1 MRLPLF
7 LVSLVFFSI
16 RLLPAQTPAQITMDS
31 LRQEYIRKFKD
42 IAMEEMERSGVPAS
56 IKLAQGILESRAG
69 TSELAVQASNH
80 FGIKCGKDW
89 TGQSYQKHDDAFDKK
104 GRPVNSCF
112 RKYNNVVEC
121 FADHSAFIRNPEKQ
135 YRYGF
140 LFDLNPIDYRA
151 WAQGLQDAGYSSAGH
166 YAERLIYFIE
176 LHQLDQYDRLV
187 LEGRNAIKRMAEV
200 NGVKMVQARAGETL
214 QHIAGLYNIPL
225 EKLAACNDHV
235 YLPDQALGLGAW
247 VYLQPKNE
255 SWPGPE
261 QFHQVEPGQLLFDIA
276 QRYGIRLESLRHRN
290 GLRAGQEPAA
300 YEYIRLQGKAGIGEN
315 VLVRPAGDVFKN
327 SQAKSV
333 NITPAVKPGAA
344 TTRQFIIEM
353 LPEKKMDAPV
363 PADQLRESA
372 GPPGAGEAPELPGR
386 EPEIYIDTQSGET
399 QIYHTVQKGDT
410 LYKIARHFDVSPAR
424 IRQLNQMPDNTIRI
438 GQTLR
443 VF

>member
-1 MRLPLF
+1 
-7 LVSLVFFSI
+7 
-16 RLLPAQTPAQITMDS
+16 MDS

-69 TSELAVQASNH
+69 TSELALQASNH

-89 TGQSYQKHDDAFDKK
+89 TGQTYQKHDDAFDKK
-104 GRPVNSCF
+104 GQPVNSCF

-121 FADHSAFIRNPEKQ
+121 FADHSEFIRNPEKK

-140 LFDLNPIDYRA
+140 LFDLNPLDYKA

-176 LHQLDQYDRLV
+176 LHRLNQFDRQV
-187 LEGRNAIKRMAEV
+187 LEGRNAMKRMAEV
-200 NGVKMVQARAGETL
+200 NGAKMVQARPGETL
-214 QHIAGLYNIPL
+214 QNIAGLYNVPL
-225 EKLAACNDHV
+225 ENLVSCNDNG
-235 YLPDQALGLGAW
+235 YLPDEALGLGAW

-261 QFHQVEPGQLLFDIA
+261 QFHQVEPGQSLFDIA

-300 YEYIRLQGKAGIGEN
+300 YEYVRLQGTAGTGEK
-315 VLVRPAGDVFKN
+315 VLVRPTGDILKN
-327 SQAKSV
+327 SRAKSV
-333 NITPAVKPGAA
+333 NIVPAGRPGASA
-344 TTRQFIIEM
+344 SRQFTIEM
-353 LPEKKMDAPV
+353 LPEKKMETPV
-363 PADQLRESA
+363 PADQFREFVEPQGAA
-372 GPPGAGEAPELPGR
+372 GQAEPPGG
-386 EPEIYIDTQSGET
+386 EPEIYIDTQTGET

-410 LYKIARHFDVSPAR
+410 LYKIARRFDVSPAR